1 MVGTNLDPFSD
12 RYAARTHGM
21 NVSEVRALFAVASR
35 PEVVSLA
42 GGSPFVSALPFD
54 AVGSMIDELVRNQ
67 GAQALQYCV
76 GQGDPRVRELIC
88 QMMALEGISSSAEN
102 VVVTVGSQQALNIV
116 ARVFIDP
123 GDVILAEAPSYVG
136 ALSAFMASQADIVHV
151 TMDDDGLIPAA
162 LSEAITAV
170 RASGRTIKFLYT
182 IPNFHNPGGVTLA
195 EHRRDEI
202 LQICRAAGVLVLE
215 DNPYGL
221 LGFDSEPSRALRA
234 RDEDNV
240 IYLGSFSKTFASGL
254 RVGWVLAPHAI
265 REKLVLISE
274 AEILCPPTF
283 SQFVVAEYLTTQP
296 WQQQLKVFRELYRE
310 RRDAML
316 DALSDL
322 FPAGCTWTMPAG
334 GFYVW
339 VTVPEGVDTKAM
351 QPLAV
356 SERVAYVPGIG
367 FYADGNGRRNM
378 RLSYCLPPPERIRE
392 GVRRLAGVLEQQ
404 LELVETF
411 GPSAFQPAPPAD
423 GPRSWISGPSAD
435 QV

>member
-1 MVGTNLDPFSD
+1 MVGTNLDPYAD
-12 RYAARTHGM
+12 RYATRTHGM

-54 AVGSMIDELVRNQ
+54 AVGSMVDTLVRGQ
-67 GAQALQYCV
+67 GAQALQYGI
-76 GQGDPRVRELIC
+76 GQGDPRLRELIC
-88 QMMALEGISSSAEN
+88 GVMAVEGISASAEN
-102 VVVTVGSQQALNIV
+102 VVVTVGSQQALNLV

-151 TMDDDGLIPAA
+151 AMDDDGLIPEA
-162 LSEAITAV
+162 LEEAIVAV
-170 RASGRTIKFLYT
+170 RASGRRIKLLYT
-182 IPNFHNPGGVTLA
+182 IPNFHNPAGVTLA
-195 EHRRDEI
+195 EDRREAI
-202 LQICRAAGVLVLE
+202 LDICERENILVLE

-221 LGFDSEPSRALRA
+221 LGFDAEPSRALRA
-234 RDEDNV
+234 RSDNV

-254 RVGWVLAPHAI
+254 RVGWVLAPDAI
-265 REKLVLISE
+265 REKLVLMSE
-274 AEILCPPTF
+274 AEVLCPPTF
-283 SQFVVAEYLTTQP
+283 SQFIVAEYLTTMP

-316 DALSDL
+316 SALTDF
-322 FPAGCTWTMPAG
+322 FPEGCTWTVPAG
-334 GFYVW
+334 GFFIW
-339 VTVPEGVDTKAM
+339 LTTPEGVDTKAM
-351 QPLAV
+351 QPLAI
-356 SERVAYVPGIG
+356 SERVAYVPGVG

-404 LELVETF
+404 LELVATF
-411 GPSAFQPAPPAD
+411 GPMAPRTAAAG
-423 GPRSWISGPSAD
+423 GPLRPTWITETG
-435 QV
+435 VGGG